1 MAQKIARAVLTLIG
15 AGLGVAI
22 VEGVNELL
30 VFFGLTDMHIM
41 LLEWAM
47 VLIYIA
53 GALIFAI
60 ITYLL
65 APRVIGYFAR
75 FVTAVEAKL
84 ADMSMAEIFFGVVGL
99 IVGLVIAFLVSTL
112 TAKMS
117 LNWLA
122 FIINAVLYFTF
133 SYLGWSVVTKRRG
146 EINTPSWFK
155 RGTKERTGKAS
166 VMARPKILDT
176 SVIIDGRVM
185 DICRTGIIEGNVVVP
200 AFVLRELRHIADSAD
215 PLKRNRGRRGL
226 DILNAMQEELD
237 IPIKVVENDYEDL
250 AEVDAKLI
258 KLAYDMGGVVVTNDY
273 NLNKVAGVQRVPV
286 LNINELANA
295 IKPVLLPGEEMI
307 VSIMKEGKEA
317 GQGVAYLADG
327 TMIVV
332 DGGRKLLGE
341 ETLVVVTSA
350 LQTAAGRM
358 IFAKVKER

>member
-1 MAQKIARAVLTLIG
+1 MLIG
-15 AGLGVAI
+15 AGLGVAV

-30 VFFGLTDMHIM
+30 VFFGLIDMHLR
-41 LLEWAM
+41 LLEWGV

-53 GALIFAI
+53 GALLLAI
-60 ITYLL
+60 ITYFI
-65 APRVIGYFAR
+65 APRLIETFTH
-75 FVTAVEAKL
+75 FVAAVESRL
-84 ADMSMAEIFFGVVGL
+84 SEMSMAEIFFGVVGL

-112 TAKMS
+112 TMKMT

-122 FIINAVLYFTF
+122 FIINAALYFTF
-133 SYLGWSVVTKRRG
+133 GYLGWTVVTKRKG

-155 RGTKERTGKAS
+155 RGGREKAGKAS

-176 SVIIDGRVM
+176 SVIIDGRVA

-200 AFVLRELRHIADSAD
+200 AFILRELRHIADSAD

-226 DILNAMQEELD
+226 DILNTMQEELD
-237 IPIKVVENDYEDL
+237 IPIKVVETDYEDIP
-250 AEVDAKLI
+250 EVDAKLI

-295 IKPVLLPGEEMI
+295 IKPVLLPGEEMT

-332 DGGRKLLGE
+332 DGGRRLLGE
-341 ETLVVVTSA
+341 EVAVVVTSA
-350 LQTAAGRM
+350 LQTSAGRM